1 MRVSV
6 LLLACVALCVVAV
19 RSAVPSFPLKNSAVP
34 GLRIPAIGLGTGAY
48 GYIANGGYG
57 GYPECFDES
66 CGCGESASATPQTQ
80 DSHEHSDPGHSRG

>member
-1 MRVSV
+1 MRGSVV

-19 RSAVPSFPLKNSAVP
+19 RSAAVPSFPLKNSAVP

-66 CGCGESASATPQTQ
+66 CGCGEYA
-80 DSHEHSDPGHSRG
+80 